1 MLEVLVVSLII
12 GVSLRRFPQYRTWIE
27 LLSFVYVLWRIGTVT
42 TQQREIEYPLVYVL
56 TPLMSLLVVSAVLVA
71 LGYIFL

>member
-27 LLSFVYVLWRIGTVT
+27 LLSFVYVLWRIGTVPT
-42 TQQREIEYPLVYVL
+42 HQREI
-56 TPLMSLLVVSAVLVA
+56 
-71 LGYIFL
+71 